1 MACFYYELTKS
12 NVKFVH
18 DQLKIEHITEPL
30 WIKLS
35 QKKWLLELGSENKG
49 ENDDNKIEY
58 SKQRNYCASLV
69 RKSKSYITVE
79 LIKKK
84 SQIVKL

>member
-1 MACFYYELTKS
+1 M
-12 NVKFVH
+12 
-18 DQLKIEHITEPL
+18 
-30 WIKLS
+30 
-35 QKKWLLELGSENKG
+35 KG
-49 ENDDNKIEY
+49 GNEDNKIEY
-58 SKQRNYCASLV
+58 SKQHNYCASLV